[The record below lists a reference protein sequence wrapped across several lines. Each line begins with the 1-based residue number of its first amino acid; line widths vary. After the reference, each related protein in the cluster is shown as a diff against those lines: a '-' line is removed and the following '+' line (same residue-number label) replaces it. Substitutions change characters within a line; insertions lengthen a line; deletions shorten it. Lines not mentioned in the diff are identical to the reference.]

1 MNKAIN
7 LPSSQ
12 NPRVPEPDAPF
23 HHMLPLQIRFT
34 DIDLLGHMN
43 NGSYLTM
50 MDLGKAHYFNDVL
63 GKKVNWHEI
72 NVAVVNINVNFY
84 APTFL
89 TDNIAVVTRITA
101 MSEHS
106 LTMEQRIVDTDSG
119 EVKCLA
125 RTIMAGYDIKT
136 ASSQPIDPVWREA
149 FSAYEGLDFTPAR

>member
-1 MNKAIN
+1 MNKPIQIP
-7 LPSSQ
+7 PSA

-23 HHMLPLQIRFT
+23 HHMLPLQIRFN

-43 NGSYLTM
+43 NGTYLTM

-63 GKKVNWHEI
+63 GQRVNWHEI

-89 TDNIAVVTRITA
+89 TDKIVVVTRIIA
-101 MSEHS
+101 MSKHS
-106 LTMEQRIVDTDSG
+106 LTMEQRIVNPDTG

-125 RTIMAGYDIKT
+125 RTIMAGYDVRT
-136 ASSQPIDPVWREA
+136 ATSQPIDPEWRRA
-149 FSAYEGLDFTPAR
+149 FSAYEGVDFGGE